1 MSINVHAA
9 EADEAE
15 LNTTINTTPLV
26 DVMLV
31 LLIIFLITVPV
42 IRKQIPVDLPNA
54 SNIPTITKPQNI
66 VIAVDKDEN
75 IYWNNQ
81 PVDASELKDRFADAL
96 RAGRARRAAGLQ
108 RRMARAAEFGASHGN
123 QPAIDADPA
132 HRLQDTHRNADV
144 QFRALVVSIKKYHE
158 GDSGIQ

>member
-1 MSINVHAA
+1 MSIAVHAA

-42 IRKQIPVDLPNA
+42 VIKQVPLQLPNA
-54 SNIPTITKPQNI
+54 RIIPLTTKPENI

-75 IYWNNQ
+75 VYWNNQ
-81 PVDASELKDRFADAL
+81 PVDVSQLKDRFAAAL
-96 RAGRARRAAGLQ
+96 RT
-108 RRMARAAEFGASHGN
+108 
-123 QPAIDADPA
+123 AIAKNGQLPEVHIRGD
-132 HRLQDTHRNADV
+132 RNSRFEAIGKV
-144 QFRALVVSIKKYHE
+144 ILACQQA
-158 GDSGIQ
+158 GIQKVAFLTEPLNVEQ